1 MSRDEAYL
9 LDILLAARDVRS
21 YVEGFDFERFKE
33 SELHQDAVVRKLE
46 VVGEAAKRISEEMK
60 GSTPGIPWRQISGM
74 RDRLIHEYFRI
85 DLQEVWD
92 TVQNGIPDL
101 IARVEPLIPP
111 E

>member
-9 LDILLAARDVRS
+9 LDILLAARDVQS
-21 YVEGFDFERFKE
+21 YVEGFDFERFKS

-46 VVGEAAKRISEEMK
+46 LIGEAAKRISEETK
-60 GSTPGIPWRQISGM
+60 GSSPEIPWRQIAGM

-101 IARVEPLIPP
+101 IARVEPLVPP

>member
-9 LDILLAARDVRS
+9 LDILLAARDVQS
-21 YVEGFDFERFKE
+21 YLEGLDFARFKE

-46 VVGEAAKRISEEMK
+46 IIGEAAGRVSEETK
-60 GSTPGIPWRQISGM
+60 QSATGIPWRQVSGM
-74 RDRLIHEYFRI
+74 RNRLIHEYSRI

-92 TVQNGIPDL
+92 TAQNDLPDL
-101 IARVEPLIPP
+101 IAGIEPLVPP